1 MLKRQRYLFS
11 RIGVIGELALLILL
25 LWGVL
30 LYLSGMY
37 DFPKIMVLR
46 NAYIAILKTVALGIA
61 IIIIILFLLHEQ
73 TISRTLILG
82 FGILNFIFLSVE
94 RALLNYLLKRSS
106 SLGKGDVSQVLV
118 IGTGE
123 ERVEWK
129 EVYLL

>member
-1 MLKRQRYLFS
+1 
-11 RIGVIGELALLILL
+11 VIGELALLILL

-37 DFPKIMVLR
+37 KFPNIMVLR
-46 NAYIAILKTVALGIA
+46 NAYTAILKTVVLSIA

-73 TISRTLILG
+73 TINRTLILG

-94 RALLNYLLKRSS
+94 KALLNYLLKRSS
-106 SLGKGDVSQVLV
+106 SRGKDDVSQVLV
-118 IGTGE
+118 IETGE

-129 EVYLL
+129 EIYLL

>member
-1 MLKRQRYLFS
+1 M
-11 RIGVIGELALLILL
+11 IGELALLILL

-37 DFPKIMVLR
+37 KFPKIMVLG
-46 NAYIAILKTVALGIA
+46 NAYTAILKTVALGIA

-106 SLGKGDVSQVLV
+106 SRGKDDVSQVLV

-123 ERVEWK
+123 KRVEWK